1 MPFKSVQPED
11 LFECR
16 KCGDCCKG
24 FGGTYVT
31 PADILNIA
39 QFIGT
44 SPDTFVRDYCQMSGG
59 LPVLAQKKDLYC
71 VFWDEVKLCSIHPV
85 KPRMCKA
92 WPFIESVV
100 VDPANW
106 EIMSGSCPGIR
117 TDYPLHIVQ
126 QVVQK
131 MLSGNHQDKE

>member
-11 LFECR
+11 LFECQ

-31 PADILNIA
+31 QADIENIA

-44 SPDTFVRDYCQMSGG
+44 RPDTFVRDFCQLSGG
-59 LPVLAQKKDLYC
+59 LPVLAQKKDQFC
-71 VFWDEVKLCSIHPV
+71 VFWDDEKLCTIHPV

-92 WPFIESVV
+92 WPFIESVMI
-100 VDPANW
+100 DPANW
-106 EIMSGSCPGIR
+106 EIMSGACPGIR
-117 TDYPLHIVQ
+117 TDYPLK
-126 QVVQK
+126 VVQK
-131 MLSGNHQDKE
+131 CIKKILSDNRQAKE

>member
-31 PADILNIA
+31 PEDILNIA

-44 SPDTFVRDYCQMSGG
+44 SPDTFVRDYCQMSCGI
-59 LPVLAQKKDLYC
+59 PVLAQKKDLYC
-71 VFWDEVKLCSIHPV
+71 VFWDDMKLCTIHPV

-106 EIMSGSCPGIR
+106 EIMSGACPGIR
-117 TDYPLHIVQ
+117 TDYPLSIVQ
-126 QVVQK
+126 QVIQK
-131 MLSGNHQDKE
+131 ILADNRQPKE

>member
-1 MPFKSVQPED
+1 MPFKSVRPED
-11 LFECR
+11 LFECQ

-31 PADILNIA
+31 QTDIEAISK
-39 QFIGT
+39 FIGT
-44 SPDTFVRDYCQMSGG
+44 HPDTFARDYCQMSGG
-59 LPVLAQKKDLYC
+59 SPVLAQKKDQYC
-71 VFWDEVKLCSIHPV
+71 IFWDAARMCTIHPV

-117 TDYPLHIVQ
+117 TEFPLP
-126 QVVQK
+126 VVQGVVK
-131 MLSGNHQDKE
+131 KILSENRRAKE